1 MQNTPTALAIS
12 VTTTRRLNR
21 EAVGGAA
28 FDALPVAERD
38 VGALIFDGHMAA
50 LREGVEVADVVA
62 AINSDLSTQGFRYVV
77 AKKDNAWRGIEGVS
91 AVAEGRAALV
101 EAAEIRRERSS

>member
-1 MQNTPTALAIS
+1 MYNPTFCFSCTIRATVRQA
-12 VTTTRRLNR
+12 T
-21 EAVGGAA
+21 A
-28 FDALPVAERD
+28 

-50 LREGVEVADVVA
+50 LREGVDVADVVA

-101 EAAEIRRERSS
+101 EAAEIRWE